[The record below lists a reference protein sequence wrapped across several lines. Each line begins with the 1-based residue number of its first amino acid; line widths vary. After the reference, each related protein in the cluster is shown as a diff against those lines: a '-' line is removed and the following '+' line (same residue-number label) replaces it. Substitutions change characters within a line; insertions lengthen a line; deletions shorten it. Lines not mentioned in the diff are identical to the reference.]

1 MPSSP
6 HALSIF
12 ILLELITEMFLKFF
26 KSKFMQSFHIHSLMN
41 EYDCHCFQRFPH
53 QLKPTTVIVFEGLT

>member
-12 ILLELITEMFLKFF
+12 ILLELITEMFIMFLK
-26 KSKFMQSFHIHSLMN
+26 STFMQSFHIHSLMN
-41 EYDCHCFQRFPH
+41 EYDCHCFQRFP
-53 QLKPTTVIVFEGLT
+53 QQNNLTTVIVLEGLK